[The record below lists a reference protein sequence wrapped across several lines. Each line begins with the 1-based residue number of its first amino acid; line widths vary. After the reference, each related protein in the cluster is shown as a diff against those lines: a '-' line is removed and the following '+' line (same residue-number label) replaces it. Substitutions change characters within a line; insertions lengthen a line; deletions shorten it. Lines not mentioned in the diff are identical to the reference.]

1 MSNKIISDLQV
12 KIVQQLIENS
22 PADLIITP
30 EKLGLTSKQHPLLLA
45 ALDELSRIFGGQLE
59 VRSEPD
65 APQAAPQTAFR
76 ATLSSPNILLDKKV
90 IQQQMTT
97 AAQDLFTKC
106 QICLSTDSTNKTI
119 KTMPAGS
126 ILLAE
131 QQTSGRG
138 RYGRTWLSPFAAGIY
153 LSLFLQRDQFSKGVA
168 GLSLAIGVMLV
179 RFLRELHIPA
189 NSPNNP
195 NSTKHLGLKWP
206 NDLLISINPICKLGG
221 VLVELSENDVIIGIG
236 INYSYS
242 GEDKLDNKLDP
253 AAEKPAEKQIA
264 AVASLMDPDTAKS
277 MNRSLATAML
287 INQLTNGLHQFF
299 AQGFS
304 SFDAEWNALNLMADL
319 PLAVDTGQETLRGI
333 CRGVDS
339 SGCLLLS
346 NEQTGDLIPINSGT
360 VLLDT

>member
-65 APQAAPQTAFR
+65 IPQAAPQAAFR
-76 ATLSSPNILLDKKV
+76 ATLSSPNILLDKKI

-153 LSLFLQRDQFSKGVA
+153 LSLFLQRDQFSKDVT

-189 NSPNNP
+189 

-242 GEDKLDNKLDP
+242 GEDKLDTKLDP
-253 AAEKPAEKQIA
+253 AAEKPAGKQIA
-264 AVASLMDPDTAKS
+264 AVASLMNPDTAKS

-299 AQGFS
+299 AQGFP